1 MLSIIAIAVVSYLG
15 VRYKKSQTNSTQA
28 TRNVTALNG
37 NITTGQPHPP
47 PSTTGIHQPTSTT
60 AFSLPPLPKP
70 SVVTITQPQTSLS
83 ITQAPP
89 PSYDIH
95 ETFATYNE
103 KLSEAPPE
111 YDTAS
116 QDSYS

>member
-15 VRYKKSQTNSTQA
+15 VRYRKSRTLA
-28 TRNVTALNG
+28 TRNGTAHALNG
-37 NITTGQPHPP
+37 NITTGQAHPP
-47 PSTTGIHQPTSTT
+47 PSTTGIHQPPSTT

-70 SVVTITQPQTSLS
+70 SMVTITQPQTSLS